1 MYTMKRRAAV
11 IASTIGTLVVTA
23 PAAWATVP
31 GVSTGGVHGITAD
44 AAKLF
49 GTVNPKGKPTTYY
62 FEYGPTRRY
71 GSRTPDANAGKGTRN
86 VSVSAAAG
94 GLTPNTTYHYRVVAS
109 NPDGVTSGGDRSF
122 STRKQPLG
130 LTLSANPNPVIF
142 GAGTTVAGQL
152 TGTGNAGK
160 QVVMQQRAFPF
171 TGGFANVGNALVTD
185 GNGAFSFP
193 ALALPAT
200 TQLRAQTTDGK
211 VTSPVATVAV
221 AVRVETRV
229 TTYRVHRGHRVR
241 FSGVVHPGREGALY
255 AVQKLNRA
263 GQWVTVAGGIT
274 HKGSASFSGFSRRV
288 RVRRGGQFRIY
299 VRIVDGNFTSG
310 IGRTVRIRTPR

>member
-1 MYTMKRRAAV
+1 MHTMKRRAAV
-11 IASTIGTLVVTA
+11 IAGTIGALAVAA
-23 PAAWATVP
+23 PATWAAVP
-31 GVSTGGVHGITAD
+31 GVSTGGAHGITAD

-71 GSRTPDANAGKGTRN
+71 GSRTPDASAGKSTRN
-86 VSVSAAAG
+86 VNVSAAVG

-122 STRKQPLG
+122 STRKLPLG

-142 GAGTTVAGQL
+142 GTGTTVAGQL
-152 TGTGNAGK
+152 TGTGNVGK
-160 QVVMQQRAFPF
+160 QIVMQQRAFPF
-171 TGGFANVGNALVTD
+171 TGDFANVGNALVTD

-200 TQLRAQTTDGK
+200 MQLRAQTTDGK
-211 VTSPVATVAV
+211 VTSPVAVVAV

-229 TTYRVHRGHRVR
+229 STYRVHRGHRVR
-241 FSGVVHPGREGALY
+241 FSGVIHPGREGALY
-255 AVQKLNRA
+255 AIQKLNRA

-274 HKGSASFSGFSRRV
+274 HKGSANFSGFSRHV
-288 RVRRGGQFRIY
+288 RMRRGGQFRIY
-299 VRIVDGNFTSG
+299 VRIVDGNYTSG
-310 IGRTVRIRTPR
+310 IGRTVQILTRR